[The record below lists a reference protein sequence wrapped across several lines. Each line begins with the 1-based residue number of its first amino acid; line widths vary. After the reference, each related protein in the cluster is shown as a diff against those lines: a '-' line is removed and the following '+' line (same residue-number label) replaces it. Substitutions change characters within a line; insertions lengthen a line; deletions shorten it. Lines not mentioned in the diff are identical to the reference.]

1 MYNIRI
7 IYANVRYMDDN
18 GGAGAG
24 VEEDDDIDDDNYDNY
39 EESNDTDPYEYEEIN
54 ETEIST
60 KKIATKS
67 KSEKD
72 IDKDENKEISNIEK
86 NIENKMKIDIKCEQ
100 NNKNNE
106 NNFIR
111 KIKKPLTV
119 GQRHKKMSEALC
131 DVLSDFG
138 LVSFLPMNV
147 QDGEVRTILFLIV
160 FSLFIFI

>member
-1 MYNIRI
+1 
-7 IYANVRYMDDN
+7 MDDN

-24 VEEDDDIDDDNYDNY
+24 VEEDDDIDDDNYDDN
-39 EESNDTDPYEYEEIN
+39 NDKDPYEYEEID

-60 KKIATKS
+60 TIIATKS

-86 NIENKMKIDIKCEQ
+86 DIENKMKIDIKCEQ

-111 KIKKPLTV
+111 KTKKPLTV

-147 QDGEVRTILFLIV
+147 QDGEVRTF
-160 FSLFIFI
+160 FF

>member
-7 IYANVRYMDDN
+7 IYTNVRYMDDN

-39 EESNDTDPYEYEEIN
+39 EDSNDTDPYEYEEID
-54 ETEIST
+54 ETEKST
-60 KKIATKS
+60 TKIAT

-86 NIENKMKIDIKCEQ
+86 VIENKMKIDIKCEQ

-111 KIKKPLTV
+111 KTKKPLTV

-147 QDGEVRTILFLIV
+147 QDGEVRTILFFL
-160 FSLFIFI
+160 